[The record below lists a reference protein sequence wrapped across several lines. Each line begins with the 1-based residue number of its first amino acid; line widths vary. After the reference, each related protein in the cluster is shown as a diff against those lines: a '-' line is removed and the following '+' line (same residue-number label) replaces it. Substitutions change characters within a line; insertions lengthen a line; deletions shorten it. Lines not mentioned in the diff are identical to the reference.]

1 MVMGMVDM
9 EVDKMADKVAD
20 MPCHGEVKIVKAVE
34 IVKEIKIVK
43 EVKRGSW
50 RFGCADVSLLKQ
62 LN

>member
-1 MVMGMVDM
+1 MGMVDM
-9 EVDKMADKVAD
+9 EVDNMADKVAGNR
-20 MPCHGEVKIVKAVE
+20 HGEVKIVKAVE

-43 EVKRGSW
+43 EGKRGSW